1 MLKNYLSVMKD
12 NAEIVIGRNISVNI
26 KSVSSDFIQNI
37 KNRLTVDNPVYL
49 KNKKMGFWTGN
60 IPKVIKFWKNCK
72 NWLILPRGFKNSLFK
87 ELKIRNLPYKVTD
100 LRIINKPVRFYSTI
114 KLRPYQIPAVERAIK
129 FEQGIIEAPC
139 GAGKTVVGIEII
151 ARAGQ
156 NSLWL
161 VHTKELAEQ
170 AIERIKHFLNIPADK
185 IGFLGNNHW
194 KMGEYITVGMV
205 QTLSK
210 RNLTSDFIKHFGL
223 VILDEAHHT
232 PAYSFMKVIEQF
244 PSYYRFG
251 FTATPY
257 RADGLGML
265 MYYQIGYTVFKIT
278 QEDLSVDGNLVKP
291 SLKRIN
297 TDFYYEYRDDFT
309 SMIDSLTE
317 NKKRNNLIINIL
329 IDEIKGGHYCLILS
343 DRVKHCQELNNLLKV
358 LYPEARCTVLTG
370 DLSKSARTR
379 IVNLVNEGKLNAIF
393 ATSRLA
399 EEGLDWKIL
408 DRLFL
413 TCPSRSKRK
422 IQQSIGR
429 IQRPCEGKADA
440 IVYDFVDARIDI
452 LASQYK
458 SRFFSVYETL
468 LSSSHEENILYKK
481 CEE

>member
-1 MLKNYLSVMKD
+1 MKD
-12 NAEIVIGRNISVNI
+12 PAEIVIGRNISVNI
-26 KSVSSDFIQNI
+26 KTISSDIVQNI
-37 KNRLTVDNPVYL
+37 KKRLTVDNPVYL

-72 NWLILPRGFKNSLFK
+72 HWLVLPRGFKNSLLK
-87 ELKIRNLPYKVTD
+87 ELKTINLPYRIMD
-100 LRIINKPVRFYSTI
+100 LRIINKPVKFYSTI

-170 AIERIKHFLNIPADK
+170 AIERIEHFLNIPGDK
-185 IGFLGNNHW
+185 IGFLGNNNW
-194 KMGEYITVGMV
+194 KIGEYITVGMV

-210 RNLTSDFIKHFGL
+210 RNLSSDFIKHFGL

-257 RADGLGML
+257 RADGMGML

-278 QEDLSVDGNLVKP
+278 QEDLSADGNLVTP
-291 SLKRIN
+291 SLKRVD

-317 NKKRNNLIINIL
+317 NKKRNILIIDTL
-329 IDEIKGGHYCLILS
+329 IDEIKGGHYCLVLS
-343 DRVKHCQELNNLLKV
+343 DRVKHCHELNNLLKT

-370 DLSKSARTR
+370 DISRSDRTK
-379 IVNLVNEGKLNAIF
+379 IVNLVNKGKLNAIF

-422 IQQSIGR
+422 VQQSIGR
-429 IQRPCEGKADA
+429 IQRPCEGKIDA
-440 IVYDFVDARIDI
+440 IVYDFVDTRINI
-452 LASQYK
+452 LESQYK

-468 LSSSHEENILYKK
+468 LSSSTEKIFN
-481 CEE
+481 